1 MANENIFML
10 IDIEEVI
17 SHYKMGLID
26 SNKCLRYIQ
35 SIVGDGDF
43 SEQATIEFE

>member
-1 MANENIFML
+1 MANENTFML

-26 SNKCLRYIQ
+26 SNKCLRKIQ
-35 SIVGDGDF
+35 SIVDGGDF
-43 SEQATIEFE
+43 GEQATIEFE